1 MSALAQLFSSRL
13 WTQSKPIVVAL
24 IVICICLL
32 LLRPRRK
39 PENGRQQQQQARGGA
54 GSGAGASSSGRPT
67 RGPMVS
73 VSTVGT
79 LLDFDRSTPR
89 LLPGAVAALLQIAQ
103 KADVYLITTL
113 PEDSDE
119 VEAAT
124 VETLSAAGIFSSG
137 ACERCKAIFCATEDG
152 RMAITRQLAPA
163 VHVDVSPKV
172 LQYLAPHVPRVV
184 YVQPAG
190 LTLEGVAAASPRPV
204 SARSLADYAAIHCGA
219 AA

>member
-1 MSALAQLFSSRL
+1 
-13 WTQSKPIVVAL
+13 
-24 IVICICLL
+24 
-32 LLRPRRK
+32 
-39 PENGRQQQQQARGGA
+39 
-54 GSGAGASSSGRPT
+54 
-67 RGPMVS
+67 MVS

-137 ACERCKAIFCATEDG
+137 ACERCKAI
-152 RMAITRQLAPA
+152 TRQLAPA